1 MAAQIVRQP
10 KDRKKRDYTM
20 TSLFCCPICGQPLER
35 EGKSYICPKRH
46 CYDVAKEGYVN
57 LLPANK
63 KHAKDPGDDKDMV
76 AARTRFL
83 EGGHYEPLR
92 DALSA
97 LAVEEKPAAV
107 LDSGCGEGWYTAGVC
122 EALGRNGLTTRVAGV
137 DLSRSALKKAA
148 RRAGEAEFAV
158 ASVYH
163 LPVADHSV
171 DLLINC
177 FSPLA
182 AEEFRRVLRPK
193 GTFLYVVPGAK
204 HLWELKQVLYEKP
217 YENEEKQEEYTNFFC
232 EKVVPVD
239 FAMELDGAALQ
250 DLFRM
255 TPYCWK
261 TPKAGVERMN
271 ALDRLV
277 VTASF
282 RIHVFRAE

>member
-1 MAAQIVRQP
+1 
-10 KDRKKRDYTM
+10 M
-20 TSLFCCPICGQPLER
+20 TSLLCCPICGLPLER
-35 EGKSYICPKRH
+35 EEKRYICPKNH

-83 EGGHYEPLR
+83 EGGHYAPLR
-92 DALSA
+92 DALATLVS
-97 LAVEEKPAAV
+97 EKKPATL

-122 EALGRNGLTTRVAGV
+122 EALCRNGLNAHVAGV

-148 RRAGEAEFAV
+148 RRTDGAEFAV

-171 DLLINC
+171 DLLLNC

-182 AEEFRRVLRPK
+182 LEEFRRVLRP
-193 GTFLYVVPGAK
+193 GGAFLYVVPGAK
-204 HLWELKQVLYEKP
+204 HHWELKQVLYENP
-217 YENEEKQEEYTNFFC
+217 YENAEEETAYEGFEYET
-232 EKVVPVD
+232 VLPVD
-239 FAMELDGAALQ
+239 FTMELDGPALQ

-261 TPKAGVERMN
+261 TPRAGVERMN
-271 ALDRLV
+271 ALKSLN

>member
-1 MAAQIVRQP
+1 MA
-10 KDRKKRDYTM
+10 
-20 TSLFCCPICGQPLER
+20 SLFCCPICGAILER
-35 EGKSYICPKRH
+35 EGKSYSCPKRH

-83 EGGHYEPLR
+83 EGGHYAPLR
-92 DALSA
+92 DALA
-97 LAVEEKPAAV
+97 TLAMEKRPGTV

-122 EALGRNGLTTRVAGV
+122 AALRENGLNTRIAGV
-137 DLSRSALKKAA
+137 DLSRAALKKAA
-148 RRAGEAEFAV
+148 RRTKEAEFAV

-171 DLLINC
+171 EVLLNC

-182 AEEFRRVLRPK
+182 LEEFRRVLAP
-193 GTFLYVVPGAK
+193 GGAFLYVVPGAK

-217 YENEEKQEEYTNFFC
+217 YENQEAETAYEGFSYQAIL
-232 EKVVPVD
+232 PVD
-239 FAMELDGAALQ
+239 FTMELDASALQ

-261 TPKAGVERMN
+261 TPKAGIERMN
-271 ALDRLV
+271 ALEGLSV
-277 VTASF
+277 SASF
-282 RIHVFRAE
+282 RIHGFRAE

>member
-1 MAAQIVRQP
+1 
-10 KDRKKRDYTM
+10 M
-20 TSLFCCPICGQPLER
+20 TSLLCCPICGQPLER
-35 EGKSYICPKRH
+35 VERSYLCPKRH

-76 AARTRFL
+76 TARTRFL
-83 EGGHYEPLR
+83 EEEHYAPLR
-92 DALSA
+92 DTLAALVLERGPKA
-97 LAVEEKPAAV
+97 I
-107 LDSGCGEGWYTAGVC
+107 LDSGCGEGYYTAGVC
-122 EALGRNGLTTRVAGV
+122 SALREKGSNARIAGV

-148 RRAGEAEFAV
+148 RRTKEAEFAV

-171 DLLINC
+171 DLLLNC
-177 FSPLA
+177 FAPLA
-182 AEEFRRVLRPK
+182 LEEFRRVLRPK
-193 GTFLYVVPGAK
+193 GTYLYVVPGAK

-217 YENEEKQEEYTNFFC
+217 YENAEAETAYEGFAYEAIL
-232 EKVVPVD
+232 PVD
-239 FAMELDGAALQ
+239 FTMGLDAPALQ

-271 ALDRLV
+271 ALDGLN

-282 RIHVFRAE
+282 RVHVFRAK

>member
-1 MAAQIVRQP
+1 
-10 KDRKKRDYTM
+10 M
-20 TSLFCCPICGQPLER
+20 TSLFCCPICGQPLKR
-35 EGKSYICPKRH
+35 EEKRYICPKRH

-83 EGGHYEPLR
+83 DGGHYAPLR
-92 DALSA
+92 DALA
-97 LAVEEKPAAV
+97 ELVLEKKPV
-107 LDSGCGEGWYTAGVC
+107 DILDSGCGEGWYTAGVC
-122 EALGRNGLTTRVAGV
+122 EALRHNGLTTCIAGV

-148 RRAGEAEFAV
+148 RRTKEAEFAV

-171 DLLINC
+171 DLLLNC

-182 AEEFRRVLRPK
+182 AEEFRRVLRPE
-193 GTFLYVVPGAK
+193 GAFLYVVPGAK
-204 HLWELKQVLYEKP
+204 HLWELKQVLYENP
-217 YENEEKQEEYTNFFC
+217 YENEEKQEEYPGFFC

-239 FAMELDGAALQ
+239 FVMELDAAALQ

-261 TPKAGVERMN
+261 TPKAGVDRMN
-271 ALDRLV
+271 ALEGLA

-282 RIHVFRAE
+282 RVHVFRVK